1 MLAILIRSQRCAL
14 STRTPGYS
22 HTFSSHATL
31 AVWQKE
37 IKDKIMKCIAQ
48 QTAWASR
55 KRPAS
60 ESAARR
66 SGKRT
71 ETPAVEDD
79 DDDEDD
85 ESSSESGAEAAPAG
99 DNNLLVKPRRR
110 MRRAAAPAAG
120 ADDEGDGYEW
130 YDYDMGCW
138 PSERLNAEALALA
151 EEQKRRGFDPSNA
164 AHGAEWMDSQ
174 HIGKHLPRRNFS
186 RGVCAWW
193 LPQTMS
199 DAAIRSQITLKVRL
213 IAPAV

>member
-1 MLAILIRSQRCAL
+1 
-14 STRTPGYS
+14 
-22 HTFSSHATL
+22 
-31 AVWQKE
+31 
-37 IKDKIMKCIAQ
+37 MKCIAQ

-110 MRRAAAPAAG
+110 MRRAAAPAAGADDEGSRRMRRAAAPAAGADDEGSRRLRRAAAPAAG